1 MYDKYKSIM
10 GENMSAN
17 NIRVSLQLV
26 RAKII
31 LLLQRMVAKVQALND
46 DEKEVNL
53 FIILIVLKNLWWQFF
68 LSCLNSHLQN
78 VR

>member
-10 GENMSAN
+10 VENMSAN

-31 LLLQRMVAKVQALND
+31 LLLQRIVTKVQALNEN
-46 DEKEVNL
+46 EKEVNL
-53 FIILIVLKNLWWQFF
+53 FKSF
-68 LSCLNSHLQN
+68 
-78 VR
+78 

>member
-1 MYDKYKSIM
+1 MYDKYKFIM

-31 LLLQRMVAKVQALND
+31 LLLQRMVTKVQALNEN
-46 DEKEVNL
+46 EKEVNL
-53 FIILIVLKNLWWQFF
+53 FIILIVLKNL
-68 LSCLNSHLQN
+68 
-78 VR
+78 

>member
-31 LLLQRMVAKVQALND
+31 LLLQRMVRKVQALNEN
-46 DEKEVNL
+46 EKEVNL
-53 FIILIVLKNLWWQFF
+53 FIILIVLKNL
-68 LSCLNSHLQN
+68 
-78 VR
+78 

>member
-1 MYDKYKSIM
+1 MYDKYKYIM

-31 LLLQRMVAKVQALND
+31 LLLQRMVTKVQALNE

-53 FIILIVLKNLWWQFF
+53 FIILIVLKNL
-68 LSCLNSHLQN
+68 
-78 VR
+78 

>member
-31 LLLQRMVAKVQALND
+31 LLLQRMVTKVQALNE

-53 FIILIVLKNLWWQFF
+53 FIILIVLKNL
-68 LSCLNSHLQN
+68 
-78 VR
+78 

>member
-10 GENMSAN
+10 VENMSAN

-53 FIILIVLKNLWWQFF
+53 FIILIVLKNL
-68 LSCLNSHLQN
+68 
-78 VR
+78 

>member
-31 LLLQRMVAKVQALND
+31 LLLQRMVTKVQALNEN
-46 DEKEVNL
+46 EKEVNL
-53 FIILIVLKNLWWQFF
+53 FIILIVLKNL
-68 LSCLNSHLQN
+68 
-78 VR
+78 

>member
-10 GENMSAN
+10 GENMFAN

-31 LLLQRMVAKVQALND
+31 LLLQRMLTKVQALNEN
-46 DEKEVNL
+46 EKEVNL
-53 FIILIVLKNLWWQFF
+53 FIILIVLKNL
-68 LSCLNSHLQN
+68 
-78 VR
+78 

>member
-53 FIILIVLKNLWWQFF
+53 FIILIVLKNL
-68 LSCLNSHLQN
+68 
-78 VR
+78 

>member
-31 LLLQRMVAKVQALND
+31 LLLQRMVTKEQALNEN
-46 DEKEVNL
+46 EKEVNL
-53 FIILIVLKNLWWQFF
+53 FIILIVLKNL
-68 LSCLNSHLQN
+68 
-78 VR
+78 